1 MKLLLRVTFKDM
13 LVANSIGISLA
24 QKLSRGDRS
33 AFVLAR
39 WCKLGG
45 ALTPLDLI
53 WGQESLITL

>member
-45 ALTPLDLI
+45 AIDTSGSDL
-53 WGQESLITL
+53 GARSH